1 MKLSWASSGG
11 ETQNGENRIG
21 RGRLRLARDPFLHTG
36 QTLGGLVD
44 VVAVG
49 DVGEGFEQLFEAL
62 VAGGNRR
69 VDGYFVNR
77 QGAASRYANQR
88 APVIDLFH
96 PVAFPF
102 GQCVEITQTG
112 NSPIGRDLRVTG

>member
-44 VVAVG
+44 VVAIG

-69 VDGYFVNR
+69 VDGHFVNR

-96 PVAFPF
+96 PVAFPLASVPKLPKPAIHPSAGIF
-102 GQCVEITQTG
+102 A
-112 NSPIGRDLRVTG
+112 